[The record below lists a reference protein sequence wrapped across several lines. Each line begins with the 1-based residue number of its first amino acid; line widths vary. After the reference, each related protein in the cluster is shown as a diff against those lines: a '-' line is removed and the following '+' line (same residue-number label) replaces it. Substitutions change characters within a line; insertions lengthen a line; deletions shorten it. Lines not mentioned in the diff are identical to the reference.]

1 MQETTINKLRN
12 NPHYKFNGSQKKE
25 MRRIIREPVIET
37 GVMNIPQRSEQE
49 IDIHPTGMVKRRGRK
64 KKNKNETQE

>member
-12 NPHYKFNGSQKKE
+12 NPHYKFNGSQKQELRKMIKE
-25 MRRIIREPVIET
+25 PIIET

-49 IDIHPTGMVKRRGRK
+49 LDIHPTGMVKRKGRK
-64 KKNKNETQE
+64 RKVQNEVQE